1 MRTTIDR
8 VGRLVIPKALR
19 DQVGLGPGEVD
30 VAVEGTGLRI
40 EPVSGET
47 LERRSGRLVIP
58 RSGSM
63 LTDEAVGELRRG
75 DQR

>member
-19 DQVGLGPGEVD
+19 DQAGLQPGDIEVTLD
-30 VAVEGTGLRI
+30 GAGIRI
-40 EPVSGET
+40 EALATGDVV
-47 LERRSGRLVIP
+47 ERDGRLVVP
-58 RSGSM
+58 ATGKD
-63 LTDEAVGELRRG
+63 LDDETVRALRYG